1 MQNMY
6 CYCWGLLAS
15 GVRGELAGML
25 RMSWPKAASE
35 VAPGAEGPFSTI
47 YPTPKDRQQHAM
59 GEATPRPDVQE
70 LLEVRNPRPHTEYSR

>member
-1 MQNMY
+1 
-6 CYCWGLLAS
+6 
-15 GVRGELAGML
+15 ML

-35 VAPGAEGPFSTI
+35 VAPGAEGLFSTI
-47 YPTPKDRQQHAM
+47 YPTPKDRQQHAV